1 MSNKRKKLWKG
12 LVLFTAV
19 LVVLAGGAGMLFGEE
34 LKITSSIRRLSGADR
49 VYYMEADT
57 DYHFEEFLEAGGA
70 DSDKGSQRVFDK
82 MHFEGILSD
91 GGHKRRTGVQCDFC
105 ARRCGQPCVGAEF

>member
-19 LVVLAGGAGMLFGEE
+19 LVVLAGGAGVLFWEE
-34 LKITSSIRRLSGADR
+34 LKIASSIRRLSGADR

-57 DYHFEEFLEAGGA
+57 DYHLRSFSKLGA
-70 DSDKGSQRVFDK
+70 R
-82 MHFEGILSD
+82 L
-91 GGHKRRTGVQCDFC
+91 RTRKS
-105 ARRCGQPCVGAEF
+105 ARF